1 MGRMGVPMAISEHD
15 SIAPPRQQ
23 PVAPNSNSR
32 TELIPAL
39 ARPAAVPARF
49 LTLWAVYTLEVLIV
63 AALRIPHDLGFF
75 MFAFGDRGSWLV
87 VQYLTAHGYRP
98 TIDFGFPY
106 GLLPVMAGR
115 VWFAIFGLTPA
126 AFKLAMV
133 AGGVAMAAGMA
144 RFASAMCLS
153 RIGQAVIIVALP
165 MAIQSSLPSL
175 SHMLEAVLLCLALG
189 EHSRGNRGAA
199 LALATAACF
208 AKPALA
214 YLYGFLLLALI
225 VAACCRRCKAT
236 NEARAGDKSKA
247 ADKATAG
254 EISKMDW
261 PALSRMLMPAA
272 VTGALLLVVLG
283 SVYGARPLLASLL
296 PLNGMKIYKTLHFG
310 FFTPWSRTFWDP
322 TTSSGVG
329 DYLGTI
335 APFWMGSTVWLALIG
350 PGAGWRLSRAPD
362 GESPERRRD
371 EIILCCAVL
380 QTLFVLRFFGPPA
393 SWTYYPYLLLMGV
406 AATSAI
412 GNGPALVAF
421 ALAVVAL
428 VPQLASLELAARQ
441 WNTLARS
448 PVTAGLWAESNE
460 RAEWSTVARLIA
472 GHHAVAVGVAGCAPL
487 LAPNFELPI
496 GAYLVPGEA
505 TPAEVERTI
514 ARIKTAEM
522 VVRPASESIGDPISF
537 WPEMTRALDDLE
549 IVWKGRVYQVCRRRS
564 GTRRELSGKSTE
576 TATESGIL
584 VP

>member
-1 MGRMGVPMAISEHD
+1 VPMAISQND
-15 SIAPPRQQ
+15 SIAMPRH
-23 PVAPNSNSR
+23 APIGPHSDSHR
-32 TELIPAL
+32 QLFPGL
-39 ARPAAVPARF
+39 ARPAAEPERF
-49 LTLWAVYTLEVLIV
+49 LTLWPLYALEVLIV

-87 VQYLTAHGYRP
+87 VQYLTAHGSRP

-106 GLLPVMAGR
+106 GLLPVMFGR
-115 VWFAIFGLTPA
+115 AWFAIFGLTPA

-144 RFASAMCLS
+144 RFASAMRLS
-153 RIGQAVIIVALP
+153 RIGQAVMIVALP

-189 EHSRGNRGAA
+189 EHSRGRRGAA

-208 AKPALA
+208 AKPALG
-214 YLYGFLLLALI
+214 YLYGFLLVALI
-225 VAACCRRCKAT
+225 ATACRRRDKAT
-236 NEARAGDKSKA
+236 NESQASDKSKA
-247 ADKATAG
+247 TDEATASD
-254 EISKMDW
+254 ISKMDW

-272 VTGALLLVVLG
+272 VTGALLLVFLG
-283 SVYGARPLLASLL
+283 SVYGVRPLLASLL

-322 TTSSGVG
+322 TTSSRVG

-335 APFWMGSTVWLALIG
+335 APFWLGSTVWLALAG
-350 PGAGWRLSRAPD
+350 VGAGWRLSRAPQYE
-362 GESPERRRD
+362 GSGRRRD

-393 SWTYYPYLLLMGV
+393 SWTYYPYLLLIGV

-412 GNGPALVAF
+412 GCGPALVAF
-421 ALAVVAL
+421 ALTVVAL

-448 PVTAGLWAESNE
+448 PVTAGLWADPNE

-472 GHHAVAVGVAGCAPL
+472 GHRAVNVGVAGCAPL
-487 LAPNFELPI
+487 LAPNFETPI
-496 GAYLVPGEA
+496 GAYLAPAAA

-537 WPEMTRALDDLE
+537 WREMTRALNDLE
-549 IVWKGRVYQVCRRRS
+549 IVWKGRVYQVGRRRS
-564 GTRRELSGKSTE
+564 GSRPELSANSTE
-576 TATESGIL
+576 TATESSIL
-584 VP
+584 VPF